1 MRLRFGRVDGD
12 SWRLGIVWSF
22 RHDSPELAVT
32 VQSRL
37 RVTATEGVR
46 AAVPADV
53 GPTIASERLFS
64 PELRSGTVRAVL
76 LQWSPLALDLL
87 GGVCDR
93 ARRDGQ
99 GTRVCGVLRSYV
111 QRMTYGRLV

>member
-1 MRLRFGRVDGD
+1 ML
-12 SWRLGIVWSF
+12 
-22 RHDSPELAVT
+22 
-32 VQSRL
+32 
-37 RVTATEGVR
+37 
-46 AAVPADV
+46 ADV

-99 GTRVCGVLRSYV
+99 GTRVCGVLRTYV
-111 QRMTYGRLV
+111 QHMTYGRLV